1 MGRVLTSTPNVPI
14 AKAGHVGTRRAVTAL
29 DELPQVLRVEQFIDD
44 CRTLDPNQFRARH
57 GNAFLVHYGAI
68 DKLRRPEQPQ
78 PTQIFKDQT
87 PFLSGSSLRMLKSDY
102 LVYPIHSTG
111 RSPYP
116 RMITVGRTRNN
127 DIVLPDESVS
137 KFHAFFR
144 EPDETAPPSE
154 ASAVLLQDAGSRNG
168 TLFNGAPVPTAKL
181 GNPIVVSMGGQVRF
195 GLVELTFLDAV
206 GLRELVAHVSR

>member
-1 MGRVLTSTPNVPI
+1 MT
-14 AKAGHVGTRRAVTAL
+14 TA
-29 DELPQVLRVEQFIDD
+29 DELPEVLRVEHFFEACQ
-44 CRTLDPNQFRARH
+44 TLDEAEFRALH
-57 GNAFLVHYGAI
+57 GSAFLVHYGAI

-78 PTQIFKDQT
+78 RTQVFKDET
-87 PFLSGSSLRMLKSDY
+87 PFFEGAQLRTLKSDY
-102 LVYPIHSTG
+102 LVYPILWTG

-144 EPDETAPPSE
+144 DSNEGAHENDAPGQTAPP
-154 ASAVLLQDAGSRNG
+154 AWRLQDAGSRNG
-168 TLFNGAPVPTAKL
+168 TTLNGTPVPTAKHGEPVPVSL
-181 GNPIVVSMGGQVRF
+181 GVKVRF

-206 GLRELVAHVSR
+206 GLRELVAYVSR

>member
-1 MGRVLTSTPNVPI
+1 MT
-14 AKAGHVGTRRAVTAL
+14 
-29 DELPQVLRVEQFIDD
+29 DELPQVLRVEHFIED
-44 CRTLDPNQFRARH
+44 CRTLDPTQFRAQH

-78 PTQIFKDQT
+78 PTQVFKDLT
-87 PFLSGSSLRMLKSDY
+87 PFLTGSALRTLRSDY
-102 LVYPIHSTG
+102 LVYPILSTG

-144 EPDETAPPSE
+144 EPDEAAATTEPP
-154 ASAVLLQDAGSRNG
+154 AMLLQDAGSRNG
-168 TLFNGAPVPTAKL
+168 TMFNGAIVPTSRHAS
-181 GNPIVVSMGGQVRF
+181 PVVVSLGGQVRF
-195 GLVELTFLDAV
+195 GLVELTFLDSV
-206 GLRELVAHVSR
+206 GLRELVVHVTR